1 MADGSF
7 VAPFSADAVMEDFQG
22 DPGYF
27 YIVMD
32 SSDFNMESSF
42 IDHISSV
49 STYAALE
56 FSKAPIVDLPYLGR
70 DFRLSDD
77 ESSSDTYSGVDSETD
92 RRLRE
97 LEEESYDDANAPKI
111 GIEYQCS
118 VQRAFEDPK
127 FYQTPEQEEA
137 NAGEL
142 VWSPDRLSTRALDI
156 FLAQTQCAIHDD
168 VDDFFAPSRNPD
180 TSSFVDMTS
189 ADPDAVRQH
198 PKLITQEQVY
208 RVLHDC
214 NYDVE
219 AAKAKLQSRNEAWSA
234 KKRDFEP
241 WSEADVLKFEAG
253 MRFHHKRFP
262 KILKDDMVGASKSL
276 QDVMGYYYTWKKLPR
291 YGPWKKR
298 RMTSRSLAFDSDRP
312 APTPSPAPVYDPQTN
327 APVKFDEFFEF
338 RQFMG
343 LRSRPRIDYSSSSS
357 GTHIWRTA
365 TGGYKRKQRQE
376 ESTDSEEE
384 GKEFP
389 PLEVFDVSVYAD
401 IDLDLVRHVKRARR
415 EPVDFDD
422 SKLLAELAAQ
432 EKADLRRLGV
442 GDEDPLANFD
452 PMDTDQNP
460 SYSGGK

>member
-1 MADGSF
+1 VANGSF
-7 VAPFSADAVMEDFQG
+7 VAPFGADAVMEDFQG
-22 DPGYF
+22 DSGYF

-32 SSDFNMESSF
+32 SNDFNMESSF
-42 IDHISSV
+42 VEHVSSV
-49 STYAALE
+49 NTYAALE

-142 VWSPDRLSTRALDI
+142 VWRPDRLSSRVLDL
-156 FLAQTQCAIHDD
+156 FLAQTQCAIEDD
-168 VDDFFAPSRNPD
+168 MDDFFAPSRNPD
-180 TSSFVDMTS
+180 TSSVVDMTS
-189 ADPDAVRQH
+189 VDGQTTRQR

-214 NYDVE
+214 NYDTE

-234 KKRDFEP
+234 KKREFEP
-241 WSEADVLKFEAG
+241 WNEADVLKFEAG

-262 KILKDDMVGASKSL
+262 KILKDDMVGVNKSL
-276 QDVMGYYYTWKKLPR
+276 QDVMSYYYTWKKLPR

-298 RMTSRSLAFDSDRP
+298 RMTSRSLAFDSERP
-312 APTPSPAPVYDPQTN
+312 APAPSPAPVYDPQTN

-401 IDLDLVRHVKRARR
+401 IDLDMVRHVKRARR

-432 EKADLRRLGV
+432 EKADLLRLGV
-442 GDEDPLANFD
+442 GDDDSLPNFD

-460 SYSGGK
+460 SYSAGK